1 MATIRLNMLYSDIF
15 FFFIDKIRSHG
26 IIGVIDRNIP
36 SLHAVAQFFMEI
48 DAQIQPVA
56 DRKAVIVS
64 MGNVINQVT
73 RCRPCTLFSNRSRSA
88 RIKNPSD
95 PYIRFLA
102 ESMVYTEVDVVA
114 AIVFIRKTFAVVD
127 RPVLELGDH
136 SWRSYTPTILSF
148 YRSSSGLKSPS
159 RKSGHVPSPPSPAIR
174 RMIRKR

>member
-36 SLHAVAQFFMEI
+36 SLDAVAQFLMEI

-56 DRKAVIVS
+56 DRKAIIVS
-64 MGNVINQVT
+64 TGNVINQVT
-73 RCRPCTLFSNRSRSA
+73 RCRPCTLFGNRSRSA

-127 RPVLELGDH
+127 RPILELAITLGD
-136 SWRSYTPTILSF
+136 RIPQ
-148 YRSSSGLKSPS
+148 PS
-159 RKSGHVPSPPSPAIR
+159 CRFTDRLLG
-174 RMIRKR
+174 